1 MGVVSKDNP
10 VKIGLINF
18 IKGFI
23 LGIANVI
30 PGVSGGTMA
39 VSMGLYELILSSI
52 GNFFKD
58 IKGNFIKLLPII
70 LGILVAIVSTSK
82 LVTYALTNYK
92 AQTLC
97 LFIGLIFGGVSL
109 IMKKIK
115 GKGSKI
121 NYLIFFI
128 VFFFVISLNFLKT
141 GLIEISFA
149 NMGIIDYLLLLLMGF
164 IASSA
169 MVIPGISG
177 SFILM
182 VLGYYDKIIYTVST
196 ITDFSKL
203 GSNLLILVPFG
214 IGVIIGIVFMA
225 KLITNLIKKY
235 ETKTYFAIMG
245 FVLSSIVV
253 LLLQLTDF
261 KFTFINVATSLF
273 ALCWGYMLA
282 RAIDKE

>member
-109 IMKKIK
+109 IMRKIK

-121 NYLIFFI
+121 NYLIFFVI
-128 VFFFVISLNFLKT
+128 FFFVISLNFLKT
-141 GLIEISFA
+141 DLIEISFT

-245 FVLSSIVV
+245 FVLSSVVV

>member
-97 LFIGLIFGGVSL
+97 LFIGVIFGGVSL
-109 IMKKIK
+109 IMRKIK
-115 GKGSKI
+115 GKGSKT
-121 NYLIFFI
+121 NYLIFFVI
-128 VFFFVISLNFLKT
+128 FFFVISLNFLKT
-141 GLIEISFA
+141 GLIEISFT

-245 FVLSSIVV
+245 FVLSSVVV

>member
-109 IMKKIK
+109 IMRKIK
-115 GKGSKI
+115 GKGSKT
-121 NYLIFFI
+121 NYLIFFVI
-128 VFFFVISLNFLKT
+128 FFFVISLNFLKT

-149 NMGIIDYLLLLLMGF
+149 NMGIIDYLLLLLIGF

-214 IGVIIGIVFMA
+214 IGVAMGIIFMA

-245 FVLSSIVV
+245 FVLSSVVV

>member
-18 IKGFI
+18 IKGVI

-109 IMKKIK
+109 IMRKIK
-115 GKGSKI
+115 GKGSKT
-121 NYLIFFI
+121 NYLIFFVI
-128 VFFFVISLNFLKT
+128 FFFVISLNFLKT
-141 GLIEISFA
+141 GLIEISFT
-149 NMGIIDYLLLLLMGF
+149 NMGIIDYLLLLLIGF
-164 IASSA
+164 VASYA

-182 VLGYYDKIIYTVST
+182 VLGYYDKIIYTLST

-245 FVLSSIVV
+245 FVLSSVVV

>member
-115 GKGSKI
+115 GNGSKI

-141 GLIEISFA
+141 GLIEISFT
-149 NMGIIDYLLLLLMGF
+149 NMGIIDYLLLLVMGF

-245 FVLSSIVV
+245 FVLSSVVV

>member
-23 LGIANVI
+23 LGVANVI

-39 VSMGLYELILSSI
+39 VSMGVYELILSSI
-52 GNFFKD
+52 VNFFKD
-58 IKGNFIKLLPII
+58 IKGNFSKLLPIA

-109 IMKKIK
+109 IMKKIR
-115 GKGSKI
+115 GKGSKT
-121 NYLIFFI
+121 NYLIFFV

-141 GLIEISFA
+141 GLIEISFT
-149 NMGIIDYLLLLLMGF
+149 NMGIIDYILLLVMGF

-214 IGVIIGIVFMA
+214 IGVVMGIIFMA

-245 FVLSSIVV
+245 FVLSSVVV

-261 KFTFINVATSLF
+261 KFTFVNIATSLF
-273 ALCWGYMLA
+273 AICWGYMLA

>member
-109 IMKKIK
+109 IMRKIK
-115 GKGSKI
+115 GKGSKT
-121 NYLIFFI
+121 NYLIFFVI
-128 VFFFVISLNFLKT
+128 FFFVISLNFLKT

-169 MVIPGISG
+169 MVIPVISG

-182 VLGYYDKIIYTVST
+182 VLGYYDKIIYTIST

-245 FVLSSIVV
+245 FVLSSVVV

>member
-23 LGIANVI
+23 LGVANVI

-39 VSMGLYELILSSI
+39 VSMGVYELILSSI
-52 GNFFKD
+52 VNFFKD
-58 IKGNFIKLLPII
+58 IKGNFSKLLPIA

-109 IMKKIK
+109 IMKKIR
-115 GKGSKI
+115 GKGSKT
-121 NYLIFFI
+121 NYLIFFV
-128 VFFFVISLNFLKT
+128 VFFLVISLNFLKT
-141 GLIEISFA
+141 GLIEISFT
-149 NMGIIDYLLLLLMGF
+149 NMGIIDYILLLVMGF

-214 IGVIIGIVFMA
+214 IGVAMGIIFMA

-245 FVLSSIVV
+245 FVLSSVVV

-261 KFTFINVATSLF
+261 KFTFVNIATSLF

>member
-109 IMKKIK
+109 IMRKIK
-115 GKGSKI
+115 GKGSKT
-121 NYLIFFI
+121 NYLIFFVI
-128 VFFFVISLNFLKT
+128 FFFVISLNFLKT
-141 GLIEISFA
+141 GLIEISFT
-149 NMGIIDYLLLLLMGF
+149 NMGIIGYLLLLLMGF

-245 FVLSSIVV
+245 FVLSSVVV

>member
-109 IMKKIK
+109 IMRKIK
-115 GKGSKI
+115 GKGSKT
-121 NYLIFFI
+121 NYLIFFVI
-128 VFFFVISLNFLKT
+128 FFFVISLNFLKT

-149 NMGIIDYLLLLLMGF
+149 NMGIIDYLLLLLIGF

-245 FVLSSIVV
+245 FVLSSVVV

-273 ALCWGYMLA
+273 ALCWD
-282 RAIDKE
+282 IC

>member
-1 MGVVSKDNP
+1 
-10 VKIGLINF
+10 
-18 IKGFI
+18 
-23 LGIANVI
+23 
-30 PGVSGGTMA
+30 
-39 VSMGLYELILSSI
+39 
-52 GNFFKD
+52 
-58 IKGNFIKLLPII
+58 
-70 LGILVAIVSTSK
+70 
-82 LVTYALTNYK
+82 
-92 AQTLC
+92 
-97 LFIGLIFGGVSL
+97 
-109 IMKKIK
+109 
-115 GKGSKI
+115 
-121 NYLIFFI
+121 
-128 VFFFVISLNFLKT
+128 
-141 GLIEISFA
+141 
-149 NMGIIDYLLLLLMGF
+149 
-164 IASSA
+164 

-196 ITDFSKL
+196 ITNFSKL

-245 FVLSSIVV
+245 FVLSSVVV

>member
-109 IMKKIK
+109 IMRKIK
-115 GKGSKI
+115 GKGSKT
-121 NYLIFFI
+121 NYLIFFVI
-128 VFFFVISLNFLKT
+128 FFFVISLNFLKT

>member
-10 VKIGLINF
+10 VKIGLIKF

-109 IMKKIK
+109 IMRKIK
-115 GKGSKI
+115 GKGSKT
-121 NYLIFFI
+121 NYLIFFVI
-128 VFFFVISLNFLKT
+128 FFFVISLNFLKT
-141 GLIEISFA
+141 GLIEISFT

-245 FVLSSIVV
+245 FVLSSVVV

-273 ALCWGYMLA
+273 AICWGYMLA

>member
-109 IMKKIK
+109 IMRKIK
-115 GKGSKI
+115 GKGSKT
-121 NYLIFFI
+121 NYLIFFVI
-128 VFFFVISLNFLKT
+128 FFFVISLNFLKT
-141 GLIEISFA
+141 GLIEISFT
-149 NMGIIDYLLLLLMGF
+149 NMGIIGYLLLLLIGF
-164 IASSA
+164 VASSA

-245 FVLSSIVV
+245 FVLSSVVV

>member
-109 IMKKIK
+109 IMRKIK
-115 GKGSKI
+115 GKGSKT
-121 NYLIFFI
+121 NYLIFFVI
-128 VFFFVISLNFLKT
+128 FFFVISLNFLKT

-196 ITDFSKL
+196 ITNFSKL

-245 FVLSSIVV
+245 FVLSSVVV

>member
-23 LGIANVI
+23 LGVANVI

-39 VSMGLYELILSSI
+39 VSMGVYELILSSI
-52 GNFFKD
+52 VNFFKD
-58 IKGNFIKLLPII
+58 IKGNFSKLLPIA

-109 IMKKIK
+109 IMKKIR
-115 GKGSKI
+115 GKGSKT
-121 NYLIFFI
+121 NYLIFFV
-128 VFFFVISLNFLKT
+128 VFFLVISLNFLKT
-141 GLIEISFA
+141 GLIEISFT
-149 NMGIIDYLLLLLMGF
+149 NMGIIDYILLLVMGF

-203 GSNLLILVPFG
+203 GSNLLILIPFG
-214 IGVIIGIVFMA
+214 IGVVMGIIFMA
-225 KLITNLIKKY
+225 KLITNLIKKH

-245 FVLSSIVV
+245 FVLSSVVV

-261 KFTFINVATSLF
+261 KFTFVNIATSLF
-273 ALCWGYMLA
+273 AICWGYMLA

>member
-1 MGVVSKDNP
+1 
-10 VKIGLINF
+10 
-18 IKGFI
+18 
-23 LGIANVI
+23 
-30 PGVSGGTMA
+30 MA

-109 IMKKIK
+109 IMRKIK
-115 GKGSKI
+115 GKGSKT
-121 NYLIFFI
+121 NYLIFFVI
-128 VFFFVISLNFLKT
+128 FFFVISLNFLKT
-141 GLIEISFA
+141 GLMEISFT

-182 VLGYYDKIIYTVST
+182 VLGYYDKIIYTIST

-245 FVLSSIVV
+245 FVLSSVVV

>member
-109 IMKKIK
+109 IIRKIK
-115 GKGSKI
+115 GKGSKT
-121 NYLIFFI
+121 NYLIFFVI
-128 VFFFVISLNFLKT
+128 FFFVISLNFLKT

-149 NMGIIDYLLLLLMGF
+149 NMGIIDYLLLLLIGF

-245 FVLSSIVV
+245 FVLSSVVV

>member
-1 MGVVSKDNP
+1 MGVVSKDNK

-23 LGIANVI
+23 LGVANVI

-52 GNFFKD
+52 VNFFKD

-70 LGILVAIVSTSK
+70 LGILVSIVSTSK

-141 GLIEISFA
+141 GLIEISFT
-149 NMGIIDYLLLLLMGF
+149 NMGILDYVLLLVMGF

-214 IGVIIGIVFMA
+214 IGVLFGIIFMA
-225 KLITNLIKKY
+225 KLITTLIKKH

-245 FVLSSIVV
+245 FVLSSVVV

-261 KFTFINVATSLF
+261 KFTFINIATSLF

>member
-109 IMKKIK
+109 IMRKIK
-115 GKGSKI
+115 GKGSKT
-121 NYLIFFI
+121 NYLIFFVI
-128 VFFFVISLNFLKT
+128 FFFVISLNFLKT

-149 NMGIIDYLLLLLMGF
+149 NMGIIDYILLLVMGF

-214 IGVIIGIVFMA
+214 IGVVMGIIFMA
-225 KLITNLIKKY
+225 KLITNLIKKH

-245 FVLSSIVV
+245 FVLSSVVV

>member
-109 IMKKIK
+109 IMRKIK
-115 GKGSKI
+115 GKGSKT
-121 NYLIFFI
+121 NYLIFFVI
-128 VFFFVISLNFLKT
+128 FFFVISLNFLKT

-149 NMGIIDYLLLLLMGF
+149 NMGIIDYLLLLVMGF

-182 VLGYYDKIIYTVST
+182 VLGYYDKIIYTIST

>member
-58 IKGNFIKLLPII
+58 IKGKFIKLLPII

-141 GLIEISFA
+141 GLIEISFT
-149 NMGIIDYLLLLLMGF
+149 NMGIIDYLLLLVMGF

>member
-141 GLIEISFA
+141 GLIEISFT
-149 NMGIIDYLLLLLMGF
+149 NMGIIDYLLLLLIGF

-182 VLGYYDKIIYTVST
+182 VLGYYDKIIYTIST

-245 FVLSSIVV
+245 FVLSSVVV

>member
-109 IMKKIK
+109 IMRKIK
-115 GKGSKI
+115 GKGSKT
-121 NYLIFFI
+121 NYLIFFVI
-128 VFFFVISLNFLKT
+128 FFFVISLNFLKT

-245 FVLSSIVV
+245 FVLSSVVV

>member
-141 GLIEISFA
+141 GLIEISFT
-149 NMGIIDYLLLLLMGF
+149 NMGIIDYLLLLVMGF

-182 VLGYYDKIIYTVST
+182 VLGYYDKIIYTIST

>member
-1 MGVVSKDNP
+1 MGVVSKDNS

-109 IMKKIK
+109 IMRKIK
-115 GKGSKI
+115 GKGSKT
-121 NYLIFFI
+121 NYLIFFVI
-128 VFFFVISLNFLKT
+128 FFFVISLNFLKT
-141 GLIEISFA
+141 GLIEISFT

-182 VLGYYDKIIYTVST
+182 VLGYYDKIIYTIST

-245 FVLSSIVV
+245 FVLSSVVV

>member
-109 IMKKIK
+109 IMRKIK
-115 GKGSKI
+115 GKGSKT
-121 NYLIFFI
+121 NYLIFFVI
-128 VFFFVISLNFLKT
+128 FFFVISLNFLKT

-149 NMGIIDYLLLLLMGF
+149 NMGIIDYLLLLLIGF

-182 VLGYYDKIIYTVST
+182 VLGYYDKIIYTIST

-214 IGVIIGIVFMA
+214 IGVAMGIIFMA
-225 KLITNLIKKY
+225 KLITNLIKKH

-245 FVLSSIVV
+245 FVLSSVVV

-261 KFTFINVATSLF
+261 KFTFVNIATSLF

>member
-141 GLIEISFA
+141 GLIEI
-149 NMGIIDYLLLLLMGF
+149 
-164 IASSA
+164 
-169 MVIPGISG
+169 
-177 SFILM
+177 
-182 VLGYYDKIIYTVST
+182 
-196 ITDFSKL
+196 
-203 GSNLLILVPFG
+203 
-214 IGVIIGIVFMA
+214 
-225 KLITNLIKKY
+225 
-235 ETKTYFAIMG
+235 
-245 FVLSSIVV
+245 
-253 LLLQLTDF
+253 
-261 KFTFINVATSLF
+261 LF
-273 ALCWGYMLA
+273 PY
-282 RAIDKE
+282 

>member
-141 GLIEISFA
+141 GLIEISFT
-149 NMGIIDYLLLLLMGF
+149 NMGIIDYLLLLVMGF

-235 ETKTYFAIMG
+235 ETKTYFTIIG
-245 FVLSSIVV
+245 FLLSSLEV

-261 KFTFINVATSLF
+261 KFTYINVATSLF

>member
-109 IMKKIK
+109 IMRKIK
-115 GKGSKI
+115 GKGSKT
-121 NYLIFFI
+121 NYLIFFV

-141 GLIEISFA
+141 GLIEISFT

-245 FVLSSIVV
+245 FVLSSVVV

>member
-23 LGIANVI
+23 LGVANVI

-39 VSMGLYELILSSI
+39 VSMGVYELILSSI
-52 GNFFKD
+52 VNFFKD
-58 IKGNFIKLLPII
+58 IKGNFSKLLPIA

-109 IMKKIK
+109 IMKKIR
-115 GKGSKI
+115 GKGSKT
-121 NYLIFFI
+121 NYLIFFV
-128 VFFFVISLNFLKT
+128 VFFLVISLNFLKT
-141 GLIEISFA
+141 GLIEISFT
-149 NMGIIDYLLLLLMGF
+149 NMGIIDYILLLVMGF

-214 IGVIIGIVFMA
+214 IGVVMGIIFMA
-225 KLITNLIKKY
+225 KLITNLIKKH

-245 FVLSSIVV
+245 FVLSSVVV

-261 KFTFINVATSLF
+261 KFTFVNIATSLF

>member
-109 IMKKIK
+109 IMRKIK
-115 GKGSKI
+115 GKGSKT
-121 NYLIFFI
+121 NYLIFFVI
-128 VFFFVISLNFLKT
+128 FFFVISLNFLKT
-141 GLIEISFA
+141 GLIEISFT
-149 NMGIIDYLLLLLMGF
+149 NMGIIDYLLLLVMGF

-182 VLGYYDKIIYTVST
+182 VLGYYDKIIYTIST

>member
-109 IMKKIK
+109 IMKKIR
-115 GKGSKI
+115 GKGSKT
-121 NYLIFFI
+121 NYLIFFV

-141 GLIEISFA
+141 GLIEISFT
-149 NMGIIDYLLLLLMGF
+149 NMGIIDYILLLVMGF

-214 IGVIIGIVFMA
+214 IGVVMGIIFMA
-225 KLITNLIKKY
+225 KLITNLIKKH

-245 FVLSSIVV
+245 FVLSSVVV

-261 KFTFINVATSLF
+261 KFTFVNIATSLF

>member
-109 IMKKIK
+109 IMRKIK
-115 GKGSKI
+115 GKGSKT
-121 NYLIFFI
+121 NYLIFFVI
-128 VFFFVISLNFLKT
+128 FFFVISLNFLKT

-149 NMGIIDYLLLLLMGF
+149 NMGIIDYLLLLLIGF

-245 FVLSSIVV
+245 FVLSSVVV

-261 KFTFINVATSLF
+261 KFTFNNVATSLF

>member
-23 LGIANVI
+23 LGVANVI

-39 VSMGLYELILSSI
+39 VSMGVYELILSSI
-52 GNFFKD
+52 VNFFKD
-58 IKGNFIKLLPII
+58 IKGNFSKLLPIA

-109 IMKKIK
+109 IMKKIR
-115 GKGSKI
+115 GKGSKT
-121 NYLIFFI
+121 NYLIFFV
-128 VFFFVISLNFLKT
+128 VFFLVISLNFLKT
-141 GLIEISFA
+141 GLIEISFT
-149 NMGIIDYLLLLLMGF
+149 NMGIIDYILLLVMGF

-196 ITDFSKL
+196 ITDFNKL

-214 IGVIIGIVFMA
+214 IGVAMGIIFMA
-225 KLITNLIKKY
+225 KLITNLIKKH

-245 FVLSSIVV
+245 FVLSSVVV

-261 KFTFINVATSLF
+261 KFTFVNIATSLF
-273 ALCWGYMLA
+273 AICWGYMLA

>member
-23 LGIANVI
+23 LGVANVI

-39 VSMGLYELILSSI
+39 VSMGVYELILSSI
-52 GNFFKD
+52 VNFFKD
-58 IKGNFIKLLPII
+58 IKGNFSKLLPIA

-109 IMKKIK
+109 IMKKIR
-115 GKGSKI
+115 GKGSKT
-121 NYLIFFI
+121 NYLIFFV

-141 GLIEISFA
+141 GLIEISFT
-149 NMGIIDYLLLLLMGF
+149 NMGIIDYILLLVMGF

-214 IGVIIGIVFMA
+214 IGVVMGIIFMA
-225 KLITNLIKKY
+225 KLITNLIKKH

-245 FVLSSIVV
+245 FVLSSVVV

-261 KFTFINVATSLF
+261 KFTFVNIATSLF
-273 ALCWGYMLA
+273 AICWGYMLA